1 MRKNETVEE
10 TNERLR
16 KHRQK
21 VYNEIKNDPSEKAQK
36 LWAKL
41 KLEIPNIDSLL

>member
-1 MRKNETVEE
+1 MRENETVEQM
-10 TNERLR
+10 NERIR
-16 KHRQK
+16 KHKQK

-41 KLEIPNIDSLL
+41 KQEFPSLESQL